1 MEDKSEGIEI
11 KALDPNEPRPQD
23 IVPKFPQSL
32 EEFGEVPFG
41 FVPVYTF
48 TPYRLLK
55 IIGKEGLRT
64 GANQG
69 DSRSFNEPIFRQER
83 PSHIKVDRT
92 QCIYAIPNPPQVE
105 NEVIPNFH
113 REDCLEVMVN

>member
-32 EEFGEVPFG
+32 EEFGEVPSG

-55 IIGKEGLRT
+55 RIGKEGLRT
-64 GANQG
+64 GFNQG
-69 DSRSFNEPIFRQER
+69 DSRSLNEPIFKQEL

-92 QCIYAIPNPPQVE
+92 QCIYALPGPPQAASKMT
-105 NEVIPNFH
+105 PNFR
-113 REDCLEVMVN
+113 REEL